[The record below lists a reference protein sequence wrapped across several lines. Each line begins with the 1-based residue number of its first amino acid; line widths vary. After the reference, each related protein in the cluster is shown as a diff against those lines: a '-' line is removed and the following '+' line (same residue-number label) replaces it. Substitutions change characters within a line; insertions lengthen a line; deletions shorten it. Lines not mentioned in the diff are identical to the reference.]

1 MPSTEEVLNP
11 THDIYQPV
19 HASDFPSAGGRC
31 ALSVG
36 DLEFW
41 SVFVL
46 THQSLSRIFTPKQLF
61 ISSGITNKLIG
72 SWA

>member
-1 MPSTEEVLNP
+1 MPGTEEVLNP
-11 THDIYQPV
+11 THDLYQPV

-46 THQSLSRIFTPKQLF
+46 TYQSLSLGSLPL
-61 ISSGITNKLIG
+61 SSF
-72 SWA
+72 SSAQV